1 MGLFLVKRLLTL
13 FITLVATSAIVFAVL
28 EILPGNAAQV
38 LMGPD
43 ADPSAVAAKTVELG
57 LNQPALQRYGHWIA
71 GLLRGDMGLSYAY
84 GSSVSELIGERLQL
98 TVPLALLALGVSC
111 LLALPMGLYAAAYQ
125 GRWPDKLLMGST
137 QLGLAIPSFWLAMLL
152 IVVFA
157 VRLQWVSAGGFPGW
171 TQDSGGGLLPALQAL
186 ILPTLAL
193 AGVQTAILARLTR
206 SAVLEHVGADF
217 VRTARAKGLGRHQI
231 LWGHVL
237 RNAMGPILTLL
248 GLQFANL
255 LAGAIVVENVFYLP
269 GLGRLLFQAIANRD
283 LLVVQNG
290 VLLLV
295 AMVIVVNFW
304 VDVLHAWLDPR
315 VRLSGAGR

>member
-1 MGLFLVKRLLTL
+1 MEK
-13 FITLVATSAIVFAVL
+13 AIGFA
-28 EILPGNAAQV
+28 
-38 LMGPD
+38 
-43 ADPSAVAAKTVELG
+43 ADPVGSGHADLCRAAPAAGQCRPGAARARCRPAGRGRLATQLG
-57 LNQPALQRYGHWIA
+57 LDTPAWPRFTGWLR
-71 GLLRGDMGLSYAY
+71 GLLHGDLGHSYAY
-84 GSSVSELIGERLQL
+84 GEPVADLLLQRLQL
-98 TVPLALLALGVSC
+98 TVPLALLALGVSA

-237 RNAMGPILTLL
+237 RNAMGPSLDP
-248 GLQFANL
+248 
-255 LAGAIVVENVFYLP
+255 AGAAVCQPAGRGHRGGKRVYLP

-283 LLVVQNG
+283 LLVVRKRR
-290 VLLLV
+290 
-295 AMVIVVNFW
+295 A
-304 VDVLHAWLDPR
+304 P
-315 VRLSGAGR
+315 AGGDGHRGEFLG